1 MKKLI
6 LLPLLILV
14 ASFSFAQQEIN
25 LEDLWLNYKF
35 YANSVPG
42 FNFQKDG
49 RHYTRLVDNVV
60 VQNDLITGEITKSL
74 FDTSITSQYDF
85 PEEIDGYSF
94 SDDESKILIKTE
106 SEAIYRH
113 STRANFYVWDG
124 KTLSKLFDKGKQRY
138 ATFSPDATK
147 VAFVHDNNLYYKN
160 LQSGKV
166 IQVTHD
172 GKHNEIINGAT
183 DWVYEEEFGFA
194 KGFQWSPD
202 GKYLGCYRFD
212 ESLVK
217 EFTMTNY
224 HDNDYPEYVTFKY
237 PKVGATN
244 STVDIFI
251 YNLNKKSNQKVDLG
265 TDTDIYVPR
274 IKWTETPNQLCVFK
288 MNRLQNHLQLYL
300 VNANTGTKKLLLE
313 EKNQYYIDIHDNL
326 TFLKDG
332 KRFIWTSEH
341 KGFNHIYLYDMNG
354 KLIQPLTRGKFDV
367 TNLYGVDQKRN
378 KLYYQAAKK
387 SPMQR
392 EIYSVELNGNND
404 TKMSMEEG
412 TNDAQFSSNFDF
424 YVNNYSNINTPPT
437 YTVYNNSGKQIRV
450 IEKNA
455 SMKRTMDS
463 YKISPAEFFDF
474 KANQV
479 KLNGYMIK
487 PPNFDK
493 KKKYPVLMYVYGGP
507 GHQTVRDRW
516 GGQNYWWF
524 QMLAQKGYIVVSVDN
539 RGSGA
544 RGEFF
549 KKMTYKELGKY
560 ETEDQISAAK
570 YLGSKKYID
579 EKRIGI
585 WGWSYGGYMS
595 SLCILK
601 GNDVFKSAIAVAP
614 VTNWKWY
621 DSIYTERYMQDEK
634 TNKEGYQNNSPV
646 YFTDRL
652 KGNYLI
658 IHGLGD
664 DNVHFQHTAE
674 MVNAL
679 VKSNKRFDSYFYPN
693 KNHGIYG
700 GTTRF
705 HLYDK
710 MTRFVLEKI

>member
-1 MKKLI
+1 MKKVI
-6 LLPLLILV
+6 LLPFLLFV
-14 ASFSFAQQEIN
+14 AAFSFAQQEIN

-49 RHYTRLVDNVV
+49 RHYTRLEDNLVK
-60 VQNDLITGEITKSL
+60 QYDLTNGKFTSNL
-74 FDTSITSQYDF
+74 FDATAIKIDGF
-85 PEEIDGYSF
+85 DGNIDGYSF
-94 SDDESKILIKTE
+94 SDDESKMLIKTE

-124 KTLSKLFDKGKQRY
+124 KNLSKLYDKGKQRY

-147 VAFVHDNNLYYKN
+147 VAFVNDNNLYYKD

-166 IQVTHD
+166 IQITND
-172 GKHNEIINGAT
+172 GKRNEIINGAT

-202 GKYLGCYRFD
+202 SKYLGYYRFD

-251 YNLNKKSNQKVDLG
+251 YDLNKKSKQKVDLG
-265 TDTDIYVPR
+265 KDTDIYVPR

-288 MNRLQNHLQLYL
+288 MNRLQNHLQLYS
-300 VNANTGTKKLLLE
+300 VNANTGAKKLLLE
-313 EKNQYYIDIHDNL
+313 EKNKYYIDIDDDL
-326 TFLKDG
+326 TFLKNG
-332 KRFIWTSEH
+332 KQFIWTSEN
-341 KGFNHIYLYDMNG
+341 KGFNHIYLYGMNG

-378 KLYYQAAKK
+378 KLYYQAAKE
-387 SPMQR
+387 SPLQR
-392 EIYSVELNGNND
+392 EVYSVELDGNND
-404 TKMSMEEG
+404 TQMSKETG
-412 TNDAQFSSNFDF
+412 TNNVQFSSNFDF
-424 YVNNYSNINTPPT
+424 YVNNYSNINTPPS

-455 SMKRTMDS
+455 SIKRTMES
-463 YKISPAEFFDF
+463 YKTSRVEFFDF

-524 QMLAQKGYIVVSVDN
+524 QMLAQKGYIIVSVDN

-544 RGEFF
+544 RGEYF

-579 EKRIGI
+579 EDRIGI

-646 YFTDRL
+646 YFTDML

-658 IHGLGD
+658 VHGMGD